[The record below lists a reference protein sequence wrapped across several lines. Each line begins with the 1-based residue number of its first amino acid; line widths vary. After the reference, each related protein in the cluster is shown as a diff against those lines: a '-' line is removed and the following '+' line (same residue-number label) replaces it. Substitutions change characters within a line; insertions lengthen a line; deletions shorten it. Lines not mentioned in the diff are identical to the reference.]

1 MENKDLKQSCLEP
14 SGVLR
19 LETGLGGK
27 ARAGA
32 AGQQHLGSIFLG
44 CTDIS
49 GEPVIRPHSP
59 GLCPQKSPLWD
70 GVSEPRGT
78 SCFLKPMQPLSLR
91 LNFVCQK
98 HAATAPPAM

>member
-32 AGQQHLGSIFLG
+32 AGQQHLGSIFLAR
-44 CTDIS
+44 IFQ
-49 GEPVIRPHSP
+49 VN
-59 GLCPQKSPLWD
+59 L
-70 GVSEPRGT
+70 
-78 SCFLKPMQPLSLR
+78 
-91 LNFVCQK
+91 
-98 HAATAPPAM
+98 